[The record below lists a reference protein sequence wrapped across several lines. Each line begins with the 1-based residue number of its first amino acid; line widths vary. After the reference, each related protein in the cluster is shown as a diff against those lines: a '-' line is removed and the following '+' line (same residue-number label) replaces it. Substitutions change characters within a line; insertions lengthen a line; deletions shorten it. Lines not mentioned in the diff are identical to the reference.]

1 MQLAFT
7 IAAAEETE
15 EEPERIDLSSP
26 EDVLIEVIMHD
37 PAGSKTDWEN
47 FGIESTTVI
56 NGKEGI
62 TGAAEYERCY
72 GTSLDYTIKDLIDPP
87 GEGWFVV
94 QGVTAKFH
102 RGDGWT
108 TDDDMSFWHE
118 AVRPATPEEIA
129 EA

>member
-1 MQLAFT
+1 MKLELTRGADDSDT
-7 IAAAEETE
+7 DEA
-15 EEPERIDLSSP
+15 ERIDLSSP

-37 PAGSKTDWEN
+37 PAGSKTDWKN

-62 TGAAEYERCY
+62 TGAAEYENSY
-72 GTSLDYTIKDLIDPP
+72 GGFLDYTIQGLIDPP

-94 QGVTAKFH
+94 QGMTGQFH
-102 RGDGWT
+102 RGDGWM

-118 AVRPATPEEIA
+118 GVRPATPEEIA